1 MSKNRRMKKQ
11 KRQRIRRMTTA
22 VIVGASVVGIVTA
35 GISLSNAWADD
46 LADQAVVIEAIPIQE
61 QDIQKLKPERQDG
74 VQMPIGNPDPDILEE
89 SPIIPKDYSD
99 VTFVPL
105 PVPMSEQDQETVF
118 EICLD
123 GGVSFPLVMALIEH
137 ESQFD
142 RTARSSTGDSGYMQ
156 INDCNAESLA
166 DLGYTDLFDLYQNV
180 SAGVYMLKC
189 LFNKYEGDTTFVLM
203 AYNAG
208 ETGAA
213 NQRAAG
219 IYETEYTVE
228 ILEQAEVFSSYI
240 DNALNN

>member
-1 MSKNRRMKKQ
+1 MSKNRRMKKA
-11 KRQRIRRMTTA
+11 KRQQIRRMTTA

-35 GISLSNAWADD
+35 GVSLSNAWADD
-46 LADQAVVIEAIPIQE
+46 LADQAVTIEAIPIQE
-61 QDIQKLKPERQDG
+61 QDIQTLTPERQDG

-180 SAGVYMLKC
+180 SAGVYMLKY

>member
-61 QDIQKLKPERQDG
+61 QDIQTLTPERQDG

-180 SAGVYMLKC
+180 SAGVYMLRD
-189 LFNKYEGDTTFVLM
+189 LFDKYEGDTTFVLM

>member
-1 MSKNRRMKKQ
+1 MSKNRRMKKA

-46 LADQAVVIEAIPIQE
+46 LADQAVVIEQIPIQE
-61 QDIQKLKPERQDG
+61 QDIQILTPERQDG
-74 VQMPIGNPDPDILEE
+74 VQMPIENPDPDILEE

-180 SAGVYMLKC
+180 SAGVYMLKY

>member
-1 MSKNRRMKKQ
+1 MSKNRRMKKA

-46 LADQAVVIEAIPIQE
+46 LADQAVVIEPIPIQE
-61 QDIQKLKPERQDG
+61 QDIQILTSERQDG
-74 VQMPIGNPDPDILEE
+74 VQMPIENPDPDILEE

-180 SAGVYMLKC
+180 SAGVYMLKY

>member
-1 MSKNRRMKKQ
+1 MSKNRRMKKA

-22 VIVGASVVGIVTA
+22 VIVGASAVGIVTA

-46 LADQAVVIEAIPIQE
+46 LADQAVVIEPIPIQE
-61 QDIQKLKPERQDG
+61 QDIQILTSERQDG
-74 VQMPIGNPDPDILEE
+74 VQMPIENPDPDILEE

-180 SAGVYMLKC
+180 SAGVYMLKY

>member
-1 MSKNRRMKKQ
+1 MKKA
-11 KRQRIRRMTTA
+11 KRQKIRRMIKTI
-22 VIVGASVVGIVTA
+22 IVGASFVGIITA
-35 GISLSNAWADD
+35 GISLSNTRADD
-46 LADQAVVIEAIPIQE
+46 LADQAVVFEPITIQE
-61 QDIQKLKPERQDG
+61 QDIKTLTQERHDG
-74 VQMPIGNPDPDILEE
+74 VQMPIGNPDQDILEE
-89 SPIIPKDYSD
+89 SQIIPKDYSD

-180 SAGVYMLKC
+180 SAGVYMLKN

-219 IYETEYTVE
+219 IYKTEYTVE
-228 ILEQAEVFSSYI
+228 ILEQAEVFSYYI
-240 DNALNN
+240 DNTLNN

>member
-1 MSKNRRMKKQ
+1 MSKNRRMKKA

-46 LADQAVVIEAIPIQE
+46 LTDQAVVIEPIPIQE
-61 QDIQKLKPERQDG
+61 QDIQTLTPERQDG

-89 SPIIPKDYSD
+89 SPIIPTNYSD

-180 SAGVYMLKC
+180 SAGVYMLKY

>member
-61 QDIQKLKPERQDG
+61 QDIQTLTSERQDG
-74 VQMPIGNPDPDILEE
+74 VQMPIENPDPDILEE

-180 SAGVYMLKC
+180 SAGVYMLKY

>member
-1 MSKNRRMKKQ
+1 MSKKRRMKKA
-11 KRQRIRRMTTA
+11 KRQQIRRMTKA
-22 VIVGASVVGIVTA
+22 VIVGVSFMGIITA
-35 GISLSNAWADD
+35 GISLSNARADD
-46 LADQAVVIEAIPIQE
+46 LADQAVVFEPIPIQE
-61 QDIQKLKPERQDG
+61 QDIQTLTPERQDG

-156 INDCNAESLA
+156 INDCNADSLA
-166 DLGYTDLFDLYQNV
+166 DLGYSDLFDLYQNV
-180 SAGVYMLKC
+180 SAGVYMLKY

>member
-1 MSKNRRMKKQ
+1 MSKLRRRKKA
-11 KRQRIRRMTTA
+11 KIRRL
-22 VIVGASVVGIVTA
+22 TA
-35 GISLSNAWADD
+35 GFIMGISIIGITSAAISLSDARADD
-46 LADQAVVIEAIPIQE
+46 LDQTVAIFEPVPVNQGSSG
-61 QDIQKLKPERQDG
+61 QQDG
-74 VQMPIGNPDPDILEE
+74 VTKAITITDAHILEE
-89 SPIIPKDYSD
+89 SPIIAKDYPD

-105 PVPMSEQDQETVF
+105 PVPMSEQDQQTVF

-123 GGVSFPLVMALIEH
+123 GGVSFPLVMAMIEH

-142 RTARSSTGDSGYMQ
+142 GSARSDTGDSGYMQ
-156 INDCNAESLA
+156 INDCNADSLA

-180 SAGVYMLKC
+180 SAGVYMLKD
-189 LFNKYEGDTTFVLM
+189 LFNKYDGDTVFVLM

-228 ILEQAEVFSSYI
+228 ILERAEAFSSYI
-240 DNALNN
+240 DNALNE

>member
-1 MSKNRRMKKQ
+1 MSKKRRMKKA
-11 KRQRIRRMTTA
+11 KRQQIRRMTTA

-35 GISLSNAWADD
+35 GISLSNARADD
-46 LADQAVVIEAIPIQE
+46 LADQAVTFEAIPIPE
-61 QDIQKLKPERQDG
+61 QDIQTTQGQQDG
-74 VQMPIGNPDPDILEE
+74 VQMAVGNPDPHILEE

-105 PVPMSEQDQETVF
+105 PVPMSEQDQQTVF

-156 INDCNAESLA
+156 INDCNADSLA

-180 SAGVYMLKC
+180 SAGVYMLKY
-189 LFNKYEGDTTFVLM
+189 LFNKYDGDTTFVLM

-240 DNALNN
+240 DNALNK

>member
-1 MSKNRRMKKQ
+1 MSKKRRMKKA
-11 KRQRIRRMTTA
+11 KRQQIRHMTKA
-22 VIVGASVVGIVTA
+22 VIVGVSFMGIITA
-35 GISLSNAWADD
+35 GISLSNARADD
-46 LADQAVVIEAIPIQE
+46 LADQAVVFEPIQIQE
-61 QDIQKLKPERQDG
+61 RDIQTLTPERQDG

-89 SPIIPKDYSD
+89 CPIIPKDYSD

-180 SAGVYMLKC
+180 SAGVYMLKY

>member
-180 SAGVYMLKC
+180 SAGVYMLKY

>member
-1 MSKNRRMKKQ
+1 MSKNRRMKKA

-46 LADQAVVIEAIPIQE
+46 LTDQAVVIEPIPIQK
-61 QDIQKLKPERQDG
+61 QDIQTLTPERQDG

-180 SAGVYMLKC
+180 SAGVYMLKY

-208 ETGAA
+208 EKGAA

-240 DNALNN
+240 DNALNK

>member
-1 MSKNRRMKKQ
+1 MSKNRRMKKA
-11 KRQRIRRMTTA
+11 KRQQIRRMTTA

-35 GISLSNAWADD
+35 GVSLSNAWADD
-46 LADQAVVIEAIPIQE
+46 LADQAVTIEAIPIQE
-61 QDIQKLKPERQDG
+61 QDIQTLTPERQDG

-180 SAGVYMLKC
+180 SAGVYMLKY

-240 DNALNN
+240 DNTLNN